1 MLFDSKVKSFKVI
14 NTPRFEENFFF
25 NKRGFFSINVWET
38 VERYNSRLETEHF
51 RAFLEREKMKIEI
64 LWNDTVSKR

>member
-14 NTPRFEENFFF
+14 NTPYFEIKFFF
-25 NKRGFFSINVWET
+25 NKRGFLSINVWET